1 MSRLLVF
8 ALVFALAGE
17 TPALAAGTLLQSA
30 TRVAQA
36 AARAEASPSSAV
48 VVNAWGAQTKGR
60 TAAAERNAET
70 WTGTLSG
77 GRLQA
82 EQTQPGI
89 EAAGLRKRTKLLIG
103 IGAALGFAAVAYTID
118 HHVVNNTPSTLG
130 TRKD

>member
-17 TPALAAGTLLQSA
+17 TPALAAETLLQSA
-30 TRVAQA
+30 TRVAEA
-36 AARAEASPSSAV
+36 AARAEASPSNAV
-48 VVNAWGAQTKGR
+48 QTKGDR
-60 TAAAERNAET
+60 AAAAERNAEGR
-70 WTGTLSG
+70 TGRLSR

-82 EQTQPGI
+82 EQTQPGL
-89 EAAGLRKRTKLLIG
+89 EVSGLRKRTKILIG
-103 IGAALGFAAVAYTID
+103 IGAAVGFAAVAYTID